1 MRSCCW
7 IHDFPP
13 SPLIRKGI
21 LAMVMNTQQ
30 LQYLIEI
37 ERTRSISQA
46 AANLYMG
53 QPNLSRILREYEVA
67 LGFAIFDRTRKGVR
81 PTEKGEAFLRHAR
94 NILRETEFME
104 QLGPNS
110 KQPNRFRIC
119 LPRSYHFLDIARQY
133 LCSLAPE
140 RKLDAGIR
148 ECHPRQALELLE
160 SGSAE
165 IAVIRYS
172 VEYQDY
178 FTEQAEVRELSLQL
192 LSQVEYQA
200 LLPAGSPLAQKEQI
214 SKSELDCLTELLHRD
229 TFYPSNKTDGKYYR
243 IYTVDRMAQLQLLQ
257 GIPNAFLWSEPLP
270 EALLE
275 ICKLVQRP
283 CAEGGANYQNALIYK
298 PHCAMSEVEQD
309 FLRWI
314 KRKG

>member
-1 MRSCCW
+1 
-7 IHDFPP
+7 
-13 SPLIRKGI
+13 
-21 LAMVMNTQQ
+21 MVMNTQQ

-53 QPNLSRILREYEVA
+53 QPNLSRILREYEMA

-110 KQPNRFRIC
+110 AQPNRFRIC
-119 LPRSYHFLDIARQY
+119 LPRSYYFLDIARQY

-200 LLPAGSPLAQKEQI
+200 VLPAGSPLAQKEQV
-214 SKSELDCLTELLHRD
+214 SKGDLDSLTELLHRD
-229 TFYPSNKTDGKYYR
+229 TFYPSNKTDGKHYR

-270 EALLE
+270 ETLLQT
-275 ICKLVQRP
+275 CKLAQRP

-298 PHCAMSEVEQD
+298 PHCAMSEVEQE